1 MTYTPAERRA
11 LRALQ
16 LRYVAARKA
25 EIVAMGKG
33 NFRLARTN
41 AATCSQIA
49 AECKALQER
58 AAINT
63 AQGKQTP

>member
-1 MTYTPAERRA
+1 MKYTPAEKRA

-33 NFRLARTN
+33 KYHLAN
-41 AATCSQIA
+41 IQAAMCSHIA
-49 AECKALQER
+49 AECRVIRER
-58 AAINT
+58 AAING
-63 AQGKQTP
+63 AQP